1 MARYSAHLFPRR
13 LSPRDL
19 QLTRLAKVQNL
30 LIQAISRNF
39 GRHITKTY
47 LDGLTIKRTD
57 YK

>member
-1 MARYSAHLFPRR
+1 MARYSGHLFPRR

-19 QLTRLAKVQNL
+19 QFTPLAKVQNF
-30 LIQAISRNF
+30 LIYAISRNF

-57 YK
+57 HK